1 MGEVKKLLIEAESML
16 VTCLD
21 DLGMTNDQALEKI
34 RKELGTMAEEHVRSL
49 IKNGTKEIAHG
60 NSKIQWSTARRHC
73 S

>member
-21 DLGMTNDQALEKI
+21 DYGMTNEQAFEKI

-49 IKNGTKEIAHG
+49 INKWNEGD
-60 NSKIQWSTARRHC
+60 STWQQ
-73 S
+73 

>member
-21 DLGMTNDQALEKI
+21 DYGMTNDQAFEKI

-49 IKNGTKEIAHG
+49 IKQWNKED
-60 NSKIQWSTARRHC
+60 STWQR
-73 S
+73 